1 MAKICQ
7 NLLNVVN
14 LAKMVILAGMVPLSD
29 HVSGNRCVSGNRS
42 DQMSCDKDRMS
53 ENRDHVVG
61 VTGRLTGL
69 GHARRNI
76 TAICGRAKTTS
87 SLYMYPACRDHSSIG
102 FDHVLNCTR
111 ACHTCAQTL
120 RLQSYFKIIHF

>member
-14 LAKMVILAGMVPLSD
+14 LTKMVILAGRALRAIMYQVIG
-29 HVSGNRCVSGNRS
+29 VIGMS
-42 DQMSCDKDRMS
+42 DQMSCDRDRMS
-53 ENRDHVVG
+53 GNRDRVVG

-87 SLYMYPACRDHSSIG
+87 SLYMYPACPDH
-102 FDHVLNCTR
+102 
-111 ACHTCAQTL
+111 
-120 RLQSYFKIIHF
+120 